1 MTFRSHRTRIGA
13 LLSVSG
19 AVLLMSTA
27 IAFGFNEPA
36 ELVDAVAAGDL
47 PPVDERL
54 PAAPLVWADNEWDPL
69 VGTYGGTIRVATER
83 FVHSL
88 AQVGFARITA
98 DRQGFVPDLAESF
111 EWNDDF
117 TAITFKMREGVR
129 WSDGELFTA
138 DDIMFWWDD
147 IIHSEFNNEPLPV
160 PGYDTKRDKIVKVD
174 DLTIRVEF
182 DQPNPG
188 FLFLTRGFSDGEQG
202 FAFRA
207 KHYWSQFH
215 PSYSAVDG
223 DPQQAFRELLDRMNV
238 SPPKTF
244 RGDAANVPVLYPW
257 RPVRFEENV
266 LLEMERN
273 PYYWAVDAEGNQLP
287 YIDDVTSYLMNEA
300 NPEQIKL
307 RILAGEIDFNRRM
320 GTVLDVPLYMEAAES
335 AGIKLTFTLQPIGSL
350 QGILFGYN
358 NPDEDKRDLI
368 RNADFRRALSLAINR
383 QIINETAALGLGRV
397 GHGFSNVNEFDPDID
412 GLFAEYDPDRAN
424 ELLDSIGLDGRDS
437 EGFRTY
443 PDGASLAFSLSYVPG
458 WLEGGL
464 ETVEA
469 TAEGWQDVG
478 IRTNVVALTHPVR
491 AEREISGEMD
501 AFLRPAT
508 GGLPTYGMQYGY
520 GARVWAL
527 PQVEAVLEEM
537 RTGNAA
543 DLDPTMAE
551 LARAQ
556 IAYEQ
561 SVPFSEEF
569 NEAVQSFRELMAEQM
584 YAIGVV
590 QDLPKIW
597 IAKANLMNTPG
608 SDTPDKANIILG
620 SGDEEF
626 PVRAFYF
633 ASE

>member
-1 MTFRSHRTRIGA
+1 MTKFMHSTKAKA
-13 LLSVSG
+13 LLGVSG
-19 AVLLMSTA
+19 IALIMSTCA
-27 IAFGFNEPA
+27 AFGFNEPT
-36 ELVDAVAAGDL
+36 ELADAVAAGDL

-54 PAAPLVWADNEWDPL
+54 PENPLVWGDNEWEPL
-69 VGTYGGTIRVATER
+69 VGEYGGTIHVATER

-98 DRQGFVPDLAESF
+98 DREGFVPDLAESF

-117 TAITFKMREGVR
+117 TAITFHMREGVR

-147 IIHSEFNNEPLPV
+147 IIHSEFNEEPLPV

-182 DQPNPG
+182 DQPNPS

-215 PSYSAVDG
+215 PSYTEVDG

-238 SPPKTF
+238 APPKTF
-244 RGDAANVPVLYPW
+244 RVDAANVPVLYPW
-257 RPVRFEENV
+257 RPVRYEENV

-273 PYYWAVDAEGNQLP
+273 PYYWSVDAEGNQLP
-287 YIDDVTSYLMNEA
+287 YVDDVTSYLMNEA

-307 RILAGEIDFNRRM
+307 RILAGEIDFNRRI
-320 GTVLDVPLYMEAAES
+320 GTVLDVPLYMDAAES

-358 NPDEDKRDLI
+358 NPDEKKRELI

-383 QIINETAALGLGRV
+383 DVINETAALGLGRI
-397 GHGFSNVNEFDPDID
+397 GHGFSNVNEFDPEID
-412 GLFAEYDPDRAN
+412 GLYAEYDPDRAN
-424 ELLDSIGLDGRDS
+424 ALLDSIGLDNRDS

-443 PDGASLAFSLSYVPG
+443 PDGSPLTFSLSYVQG

-469 TAEGWQDVG
+469 TSEGWQDVG
-478 IRTNVVALTHPVR
+478 IRTNVVSLTHPVR

-527 PQVEAVLEEM
+527 PQVEAMLEEM
-537 RTGNAA
+537 RTGTAA
-543 DLDPTMAE
+543 DMDPTMAE
-551 LARAQ
+551 LVRAH

-569 NEAVQSFRELMAEQM
+569 NQAVDDFRRLMADQM

-597 IAKANLMNTPG
+597 IANANLMNTPG
-608 SDTPDKANIILG
+608 SETPDQASIILG

-633 ASE
+633 EQD